1 VRRMLR
7 GWVRRR
13 RRTGEPDSRPG
24 ITIVISI
31 YHQPPISFSPVTHG
45 TVRVSA
51 VPISFFFLAFW
62 SRSQV
67 RAPVQSPSLG
77 RTRDTPTLVHLAS
90 LGHHRG
96 SISPWI
102 IRPIALRAA
111 CTQPIKCVGIPGV
124 FPRLTRDTL
133 HRLANT
139 VVHRAITTPREGRP
153 LIRFREFAD
162 GLLCRFWGPG
172 PSFKGRHP
180 DLSTGCRE

>member
-1 VRRMLR
+1 MGEEEEEDRRARFEARNNYRDKYL
-7 GWVRRR
+7 
-13 RRTGEPDSRPG
+13 PSAADQLLSRHTRHRSRFG
-24 ITIVISI
+24 SS
-31 YHQPPISFSPVTHG
+31 HQ
-45 TVRVSA
+45 
-51 VPISFFFLAFW
+51 FFFPRLLVAV
-62 SRSQV
+62 SGT
-67 RAPVQSPSLG
+67 RAGPIPVSLG

-90 LGHHRG
+90 PGHHRG